1 MKDYMTIYK
10 EWLDNPYFDEA
21 TKEELRG
28 IAGDENEIKERFY
41 MDLEFGTAG
50 LRGIIGAGINRM
62 NIYTVAMAS
71 QGLANYIIKNFPEN
85 KRRIAIGYDSRIK
98 SKTFSQTA
106 ASVFS
111 ANGIKVFIY
120 RQLMPTPCLSFAV
133 RYLDCSAGVMI
144 TASHN
149 PSTYNGYKVYD
160 KNGCQI
166 TSKTTADISA
176 KIAQL
181 DIFEDIK
188 RTDFSE
194 ALERGM
200 IEYIKD
206 TVCEAFLE
214 EIKKQSVLF
223 GEEVNKALTMIYSPL
238 NGTGLV
244 PVTRILSEMGYVHLI
259 TVKEQEHPDGQFSTC
274 PYPNPEVRDTMLLGI
289 EYARKFNAG
298 LLIATDPD
306 CDRVGIGVRD
316 HAGEYLLL
324 SGNETGILLFD
335 YICDQ
340 RKKHNRM
347 PSDPIMIK
355 SIVTTKLAEKIADN
369 YGVKTIN
376 VLTGFK
382 YIGEQICF
390 LEERDQREQYIFG
403 FEESYGYLSGSYVR
417 DKDGVG
423 AALLI
428 CEMFSYYATQGKSL
442 LDKLNELYKRYGYY
456 LDVMHS
462 YIFEGAS
469 GIRKMQSVMGFFRGD
484 ITSIGGMSIK
494 RCLDYSDGLYGLP
507 RANVLKFELENNC
520 SVILRPSGTEPKIK
534 IYISVSGVDS
544 ERARIMENNIRR
556 DIRRMM
562 QLFKEVVPEPKPL

>member
-1 MKDYMTIYK
+1 MDHQK
-10 EWLDNPYFDEA
+10 EYLRWCEKAVADVDIV
-21 TKEELRG
+21 EELKKLKEK
-28 IAGDENEIKERFY
+28 DNEIQDAFFRH
-41 MDLEFGTAG
+41 LTFGTGG
-50 LRGIIGAGINRM
+50 LRGIIGAGTNRM

>member
-1 MKDYMTIYK
+1 MDHQK
-10 EWLDNPYFDEA
+10 EYLRWCEKAVADVDIV
-21 TKEELRG
+21 EELKRLKEK
-28 IAGDENEIKERFY
+28 DNEIQDAFFRH
-41 MDLEFGTAG
+41 LTFGTGG
-50 LRGIIGAGINRM
+50 LRGIIGAGTNRM

-259 TVKEQEHPDGQFSTC
+259 TVKEQEHPDGQFPTC

-390 LEERDQREQYIFG
+390 LEERDQKEQYIFG

>member
-1 MKDYMTIYK
+1 MDHRK
-10 EWLDNPYFDEA
+10 EYLRWCEKAVADVDIV
-21 TKEELRG
+21 EELKKLKEK
-28 IAGDENEIKERFY
+28 DNEIQDAFFRY
-41 MDLEFGTAG
+41 LTFGTGG
-50 LRGIIGAGINRM
+50 LRGIIGAGTNRM

-71 QGLANYIIKNFPEN
+71 QGLANYVIKNFPEN

-98 SKTFSQTA
+98 SKTFSKTA
-106 ASVFS
+106 ASVFA

-176 KIAQL
+176 KITQL

-188 RTDFSE
+188 QTDFSE
-194 ALERGM
+194 ALERGI

-214 EIKKQSVLF
+214 ELKKQSVLF

-244 PVTRILSEMGYVHLI
+244 PVTRIFSEMGYVHLI
-259 TVKEQEHPDGQFSTC
+259 TVKEQEHPDGQFPTC

-316 HAGEYLLL
+316 HAGEYVLL
-324 SGNETGILLFD
+324 SGNETGSLLLD

-340 RKKHNRM
+340 RKKHNQM

-442 LDKLNELYKRYGYY
+442 LDKLNELYERYGYY
-456 LDVMHS
+456 LDAMHS
-462 YIFEGAS
+462 YIFEGAC
-469 GIRKMQSVMGFFRGD
+469 GIREMQSVMGFFRRD
-484 ITSIGGMSIK
+484 ITSIGGIPVK
-494 RCLDYSDGLYGLP
+494 RYLDYSDGLYGLP

>member
-1 MKDYMTIYK
+1 MDHQK
-10 EWLDNPYFDEA
+10 EYLRWCEKAVADVDIV
-21 TKEELRG
+21 EELKRLKEK
-28 IAGDENEIKERFY
+28 DNEIQDAFFRH
-41 MDLEFGTAG
+41 LTFGTGG
-50 LRGIIGAGINRM
+50 LRGIIGAGTNRM

-259 TVKEQEHPDGQFSTC
+259 TVKEQEHPDGQFPTC

>member
-1 MKDYMTIYK
+1 MDHQK
-10 EWLDNPYFDEA
+10 EYLRWCEKAVADVDIL
-21 TKEELRG
+21 EELKRLKEK
-28 IAGDENEIKERFY
+28 DNEIQDAFFRH
-41 MDLEFGTAG
+41 LTFGTGG
-50 LRGIIGAGINRM
+50 LRGIIGAGTNRM

>member
-1 MKDYMTIYK
+1 MDHQK
-10 EWLDNPYFDEA
+10 EYLRWCEKAVADVDIV
-21 TKEELRG
+21 EELKRLKEK
-28 IAGDENEIKERFY
+28 DNEIQDAFFRH
-41 MDLEFGTAG
+41 LTFGTGG
-50 LRGIIGAGINRM
+50 LRGIIGAGTNRM

>member
-1 MKDYMTIYK
+1 MDHQK
-10 EWLDNPYFDEA
+10 EYLRWCEKAVADVDIV
-21 TKEELRG
+21 EELKRLKEK
-28 IAGDENEIKERFY
+28 DNEIQDAFFRH
-41 MDLEFGTAG
+41 LTFGTGG
-50 LRGIIGAGINRM
+50 LRGIIGAGTNRM

-289 EYARKFNAG
+289 EYARKFNAS